1 MKKVLVLIMLL
12 IVTFSSFGLALERH
26 TPYENANEN
35 DKGLYIYLKAILLYS
50 GIVLDN
56 VIDENNESINYALN
70 LEGRLNVTREE
81 VEFYKSRGIKSK
93 VEDYLPPFLTLGEGI
108 KNIAKG
114 QKMFLENIEKVKEE
128 KDYYAYLNATKGLD
142 YMKKGIVESNESLD
156 EIDKL
161 EFLDENGKILKLNT
175 DNLREKLEKIEK
187 LYSAYER
194 ILSVYKVLPPEELNK
209 LIKEEEKESGKPIN
223 LEELLERNKIIP
235 IPKPL
240 TIYASDLN
248 PFIYENV
255 TFYGY
260 AYGFESVELHIGNK
274 SYDVGVKNGYFSFRY
289 SFNKTGI
296 YSVFATG
303 IRDNKLEKSN
313 ILTINVT
320 KIPTSIILSS
330 SGSAYVYQN
339 LTINGILLDYY
350 RNPLEDQIV
359 KAEFD
364 GEEISLKTLENG
376 SFSFKINGE
385 KEGRY
390 LVNVTYLGTE
400 VYEKSFASIS
410 VFFLRYPVDIKIK
423 ADKEKIGVG
432 KEVRIFGEVKGAE
445 RPILISIYV
454 DGKLYQQWLTKTV
467 FGFKIA
473 FNETGTHEIYAYFPG
488 DDYYA
493 PAKSNVVRINVVKIT
508 INRSLIIVVLAAL
521 ISILIY
527 SFASKRKAKG
537 ITEEEFVKL
546 IKSLETEEKA
556 KKVRKLGEIY
566 RDIYYRVIK
575 RYNLKPSLTPRELL
589 RKLSNESFSYELE
602 KLTMLHEKYFY
613 GMKRLSRREIIDY
626 IRSAGRFIVGFL
638 VGDSL

>member
-114 QKMFLENIEKVKEE
+114 QKLFLENIERVKEE

-156 EIDKL
+156 EMDKL

-187 LYSAYER
+187 LYSAYEK
-194 ILSVYKVLPPEELNK
+194 ILSVYKVLPPEEYEK
-209 LIKEEEKESGKPIN
+209 LKEKEN
-223 LEELLERNKIIP
+223 FIP
-235 IPKPL
+235 LPKPL
-240 TIYASDLN
+240 TLYASNLN

-260 AYGFESVELHIGNK
+260 AYGFESVELHIENK
-274 SYDVGVKNGYFSFRY
+274 SYDVRVKNGYFSFRY

-303 IRDNKLEKSN
+303 MRDNKLEKSN

-350 RNPLEDQIV
+350 GNPLGDQIV

-364 GEEISLKTLENG
+364 GEEILLKTLENR
-376 SFSFKINGE
+376 SFSFKIKGE

-410 VFFLRYPVDIKIK
+410 VFFLRYPVDIKIE
-423 ADKEKIGVG
+423 ADKEKVGVG

-454 DGKLYQQWLTKTV
+454 DGKLYQQWLTKTI

-488 DDYYA
+488 DEYYA

-521 ISILIY
+521 LSILIY
-527 SFASKRKAKG
+527 SFVSKRKTKG

-546 IKSLETEEKA
+546 IKALETEEKA

-566 RDIYYRVIK
+566 RDIYYRIIK

-602 KLTMLHEKYFY
+602 RLTMLHEKYFY

>member
-26 TPYENANEN
+26 TLYENANEN
-35 DKGLYIYLKAILLYS
+35 DKGVYIYLKAILLYS

-114 QKMFLENIEKVKEE
+114 QKLFLENIEKVKEE

-194 ILSVYKVLPPEELNK
+194 ILSVYKVLPPEEYEK
-209 LIKEEEKESGKPIN
+209 LKEKEN
-223 LEELLERNKIIP
+223 FIP
-235 IPKPL
+235 LPKPL

-296 YSVFATG
+296 YSIFATG

-313 ILTINVT
+313 ILTVNVT

-330 SGSAYVYQN
+330 SGSAYVYQK
-339 LTINGILLDYY
+339 LTINGVLLDYY
-350 RNPLEDQIV
+350 GNPLGDQIV

-364 GEEISLKTLENG
+364 GEEILLKTLENG

-390 LVNVTYLGTE
+390 LVNVTYLGTQ

-410 VFFLRYPVDIKIK
+410 VFFLRYPVDIKIE
-423 ADKEKIGVG
+423 ADKEKVGVG
-432 KEVRIFGEVKGAE
+432 KEVKIFGEVKGAE

-473 FNETGTHEIYAYFPG
+473 FNETGIHEIYAYFPG

-546 IKSLETEEKA
+546 IRSLETEEKA